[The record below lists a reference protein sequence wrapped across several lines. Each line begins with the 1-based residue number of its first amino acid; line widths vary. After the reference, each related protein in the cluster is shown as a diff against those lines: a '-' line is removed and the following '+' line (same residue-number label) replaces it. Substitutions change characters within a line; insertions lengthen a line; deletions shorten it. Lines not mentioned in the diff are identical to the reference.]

1 MRRIFAFNGDAD
13 GLCALQQLHLAERL
27 EGVELV
33 TGPKRHID
41 LVQAIDAGAGDEVTV
56 LDVSFDVNREAVQ
69 RLLERGARVRYFD
82 HHHAGE
88 LPRHPRLAAHI
99 DTAPQVCTSILVA
112 RHLGFARGAWAVA
125 GAFGDNLDEAAHRL
139 SESLSIHG
147 LDLLRELGIALNY
160 NGYGETLAD
169 LHFPPAELHARMRRY
184 ADPAAFARE
193 DPAFARLREGYHE
206 DMSRA
211 AGLGPLAETAH
222 AALYVLPE
230 AAWSRRVSGVL
241 ASHLARAEPARA
253 HAVALPSRG
262 GWQVSVRAPLE
273 RPRGAAALCRGYA
286 SGGGREGAGGINYLP
301 AGDLERFAA
310 RFIAHFASPGGQSVA
325 YAARSFGAS

>member
-1 MRRIFAFNGDAD
+1 MRRIVAFNGDAD

-27 EGVELV
+27 EHAELV

-56 LDVSFDVNREAVQ
+56 LDVSFDVNRGAVQ

-88 LPRHPRLAAHI
+88 LPEHPRLRAHI
-99 DTAPQVCTSILVA
+99 DTSPRVCTSLIVD
-112 RHLGFARGAWAVA
+112 RYLGGAHRAWALV
-125 GAFGDNLDEAAHRL
+125 GACGDNMDVEAVEVL
-139 SESLSIHG
+139 K
-147 LDLLRELGIALNY
+147 DLGVALNY
-160 NGYGETLAD
+160 NGYGESLSD
-169 LHFPPAELHARMRRY
+169 LHFHPAELHARMREY
-184 ADPAAFARE
+184 ADPLAFARE
-193 DPAFARLREGYHE
+193 DPAFARLREAYRE
-206 DMSRA
+206 DMARA
-211 AGLGPLAETAH
+211 VEVQPLVEASQ
-222 AALYVLPE
+222 AALYLLPD
-230 AAWSRRVSGVL
+230 AAWARRVSGVL
-241 ASHLARAEPARA
+241 ASHLARARPSRA
-253 HAVALPSRG
+253 HAVVLPARG

-301 AGDLERFAA
+301 AGELERFAA

-325 YAARSFGAS
+325 YAASSFGAS

>member
-1 MRRIFAFNGDAD
+1 MRRIVAFNGDAD

-27 EGVELV
+27 EKAELV

-56 LDVSFDVNREAVQ
+56 LDVSFDVNRQAVQ

-88 LPRHPRLAAHI
+88 LPRHPLLEAHI
-99 DTAPQVCTSILVA
+99 DTSPEICTSLIVDRCL
-112 RHLGFARGAWAVA
+112 RGAHRAWAAV
-125 GAFGDNLDEAAHRL
+125 GAFGDNMELEEAEVL
-139 SESLSIHG
+139 K
-147 LDLLRELGIALNY
+147 DLGVALNY
-160 NGYGETLAD
+160 NGYGESIAD
-169 LHFPPAELHARMRRY
+169 LHFHPAELHARMRRH
-184 ADPAAFARE
+184 ADPFAFARE
-193 DPAFARLREGYHE
+193 DPAFAQLRDAYRE
-206 DMSRA
+206 DMARA
-211 AGLGPLAETAH
+211 VEVRPLVEASQAV
-222 AALYVLPE
+222 LYLLPD
-230 AAWSRRVSGVL
+230 AAWARRVSGVL
-241 ASHLARAEPARA
+241 ASHLARARPSRA
-253 HAVALPSRG
+253 HAVVLPSRG

-273 RPRGAAALCRGYA
+273 RPRGAAALCRGYP

-301 AGDLERFAA
+301 AGELERFAA

>member
-1 MRRIFAFNGDAD
+1 MRRIVAFNGDAD
-13 GLCALQQLHLAERL
+13 GLCALQQLHLAGRL
-27 EGVELV
+27 EGAELV
-33 TGPKRHID
+33 TGPKRQID
-41 LVQAIDAGAGDEVTV
+41 LVQGIDARAGDEVTV

-69 RLLERGARVRYFD
+69 RLLERGAQVRYFD

-88 LPRHPRLAAHI
+88 LPRHPRLEAHI
-99 DTAPQVCTSILVA
+99 DTSPRVCTSLIVD
-112 RHLGFARGAWAVA
+112 RHLGGAHRAWALV
-125 GAFGDNLDEAAHRL
+125 GAFGDNM
-139 SESLSIHG
+139 
-147 LDLLRELGIALNY
+147 DLEEIAVLCDLGVALNY

-193 DPAFARLREGYHE
+193 DASFSVLQSAYRE
-206 DMSRA
+206 DMARA
-211 AGLGPLAETAH
+211 AGVEPLAESAH
-222 AALYVLPE
+222 AALYLLPE

-253 HAVALPSRG
+253 HAVALPARG

-301 AGDLERFAA
+301 AAELGRFAA
-310 RFIAHFASPGGQSVA
+310 RFIAHFAAPGGQSVA
-325 YAARSFGAS
+325 YAASSFGAS

>member
-1 MRRIFAFNGDAD
+1 MRRIAAFNGDAD
-13 GLCALQQLHLAERL
+13 GLCALQQLHLAGRL
-27 EGVELV
+27 EGAELV
-33 TGPKRHID
+33 TGPKRQID
-41 LVQAIDAGAGDEVTV
+41 LVQGIDARAGDEVTV
-56 LDVSFDVNREAVQ
+56 LDVSFDVNRAAVQ

-88 LPRHPRLAAHI
+88 LPRHPLLEAHI
-99 DTAPQVCTSILVA
+99 DTSPAVCTSLIVDRYL
-112 RHLGFARGAWAVA
+112 RGAHRAWALV
-125 GAFGDNLDEAAHRL
+125 GAFGDNMDLEEIAVL
-139 SESLSIHG
+139 S
-147 LDLLRELGIALNY
+147 DLGVALNY

-193 DPAFARLREGYHE
+193 DASFSVLRKAYRE
-206 DMSRA
+206 DMARA
-211 AGLGPLAETAH
+211 IEVQPIAETSQ
-222 AALYVLPE
+222 AALYLLPD
-230 AAWSRRVSGVL
+230 AAWARRVGGVL

-286 SGGGREGAGGINYLP
+286 SGGGREGAAGINYLP
-301 AGDLERFAA
+301 AGELERFAA
-310 RFIAHFASPGGQSVA
+310 RFIAHFASPGGRSVA
-325 YAARSFGAS
+325 YAARSCGAA

>member
-1 MRRIFAFNGDAD
+1 MTAYDIFNGDAD

-27 EGVELV
+27 EHAELV

-56 LDVSFDVNREAVQ
+56 LDVSFDVNRGAVQ

-88 LPRHPRLAAHI
+88 LPEHPRLRAYI
-99 DTAPQVCTSILVA
+99 DTSPRACTSLIVDRYLGGAHRPWALV
-112 RHLGFARGAWAVA
+112 
-125 GAFGDNLDEAAHRL
+125 GAFGDNM
-139 SESLSIHG
+139 G
-147 LDLLRELGIALNY
+147 LEDAEVLRDLGIALNY
-160 NGYGETLAD
+160 NGYGESLCD
-169 LHFPPAELHARMRRY
+169 LHFHPAELHARMRRY
-184 ADPAAFARE
+184 ADPLAFARE
-193 DPAFARLREGYHE
+193 DASFPVLKKAYRE
-206 DMSRA
+206 DMARA
-211 AGLGPLAETAH
+211 AGIEPLTESAY
-222 AALYVLPE
+222 AALYLLPD
-230 AAWSRRVSGVL
+230 AAWARRVSGVL
-241 ASHLARAEPARA
+241 ASHLARERPSRA
-253 HAVALPSRG
+253 HAVVQPSRG

-273 RPRGAAALCRGYA
+273 HPHGAAALCRAYA

-301 AGDLERFAA
+301 AGELERFAA